1 MAKYLYEVTDA
12 LTGKILFQG
21 LTRGELSKALDMPP
35 KHIHLFAE
43 SQAAYRGQYYICV
56 KGQQNSW
63 GDDFQ
68 EEWNLITEE
77 LRQYRGLDRIK
88 IVEENGGTGNTSLRV
103 FGDTQG
109 DNNYD
114 ECKRSN

>member
-12 LTGKILFQG
+12 LTGKILFRN
-21 LTRGELSKALDMPP
+21 LTRGELSKALNMPP
-35 KHIHLFAE
+35 KYIHLFTE

-63 GDDFQ
+63 WDNFQ
-68 EEWNLITEE
+68 EEWNLVTEE

-88 IVEENGGTGNTSLRV
+88 IVEENGGN
-103 FGDTQG
+103 GDT
-109 DNNYD
+109 
-114 ECKRSN
+114 

>member
-1 MAKYLYEVTDA
+1 MAKYLYEVTDV

-35 KHIHLFAE
+35 KYIHLFAE
-43 SQAAYRGQYYICV
+43 SQAAYRGQYCICV

-63 GDDFQ
+63 GDNFQ

-88 IVEENGGTGNTSLRV
+88 IVEENGGTGNT
-103 FGDTQG
+103 
-109 DNNYD
+109 
-114 ECKRSN
+114 